1 MPITTDKVIVENGT
15 DFTFVCRKIPFAI
28 SCTSDLPHGDTNL
41 IDLELVNKMRIPLRN
56 IRVTRMSLLGHDVR
70 AVGRIKQTIQCVHN
84 GRIQGTVHLEGKVV
98 RDLSSI
104 FNVDCLASS
113 KTYERLAGR
122 KPPEPPD
129 DGYDSHEDVENLDG
143 PPEDEEGMKEEDVDD
158 NEDLEATISEK
169 VPPDPNKSDPP
180 DEKLNSFGDYRDL
193 DDFLANAPWSREC
206 VPRASLL
213 NDPLRRL
220 DYRPPVNS
228 DGEDNDAEDDILAA
242 AHGYPDTRYTTAD
255 LATLGPL
262 GPTDR
267 RIIASMQD
275 DQDDGDDRFHAQ
287 FGMKSHAP
295 HLYDRGTAQDEDKP
309 QAKHGNHKLQLR
321 GPRSRRKVTQDEDE
335 YEFTADELAIMHGY
349 PAGPPR
355 RGRRM

>member
-84 GRIQGTVHLEGKVV
+84 GRVQGTVHLEGKVV
-98 RDLSSI
+98 RDLFSI
-104 FNVDCLASS
+104 FNVDCLASA
-113 KTYERLAGR
+113 KTYERLVGS
-122 KPPEPPD
+122 KPPDPPD
-129 DGYDSHEDVENLDG
+129 DGYDTEEDIENLDG
-143 PPEDEEGMKEEDVDD
+143 IPDEEEEVKEEVDD
-158 NEDLEATISEK
+158 NEEPKEASKK
-169 VPPDPNKSDPP
+169 VPPDPNSSPDP
-180 DEKLNSFGDYRDL
+180 KLNMFGDYRDM

-213 NDPLRRL
+213 NDPLRRI

-228 DGEDNDAEDDILAA
+228 EGEDDAEDDILAA
-242 AHGYPDTRYTTAD
+242 AHGYPDTRYITAD

-295 HLYDRGTAQDEDKP
+295 HLYDRGTAQEDDAP
-309 QAKHGNHKLQLR
+309 QAKHGIRKLKLR
-321 GPRSRRKVTQDEDE
+321 GPRRRRKVTQDEE
-335 YEFTADELAIMHGY
+335 YEFTADELAVMHGY
-349 PAGPPR
+349 PPGPPR

>member
-158 NEDLEATISEK
+158 NEDLEAAISEK
-169 VPPDPNKSDPP
+169 VPPDPNKSDIVQLHIYHLCICSYPIST
-180 DEKLNSFGDYRDL
+180 LVRSL
-193 DDFLANAPWSREC
+193 D
-206 VPRASLL
+206 
-213 NDPLRRL
+213 
-220 DYRPPVNS
+220 
-228 DGEDNDAEDDILAA
+228 
-242 AHGYPDTRYTTAD
+242 
-255 LATLGPL
+255 TLCQP
-262 GPTDR
+262 
-267 RIIASMQD
+267 
-275 DQDDGDDRFHAQ
+275 
-287 FGMKSHAP
+287 
-295 HLYDRGTAQDEDKP
+295 
-309 QAKHGNHKLQLR
+309 NH
-321 GPRSRRKVTQDEDE
+321 
-335 YEFTADELAIMHGY
+335 
-349 PAGPPR
+349 
-355 RGRRM
+355 